1 MGPGKRIIY
10 RHRSK
15 YSHGHNMTPEEQKDY
30 EATVHNVLTTVV
42 LGSLFQF
49 TTFGFM
55 LLAFYLIDL
64 GL

>member
-1 MGPGKRIIY
+1 
-10 RHRSK
+10 
-15 YSHGHNMTPEEQKDY
+15 MTPEEQKDY
-30 EATVHNVLTTVV
+30 EATVNNVLTTVV

-49 TTFGFM
+49 TSFGFM